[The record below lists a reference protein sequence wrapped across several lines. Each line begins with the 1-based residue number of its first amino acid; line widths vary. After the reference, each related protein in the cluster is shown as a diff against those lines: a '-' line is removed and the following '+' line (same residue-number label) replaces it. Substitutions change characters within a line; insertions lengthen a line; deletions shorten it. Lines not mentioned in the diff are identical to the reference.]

1 MKKVIYI
8 FLTIIF
14 TAIVVNISSFSTNRD
29 ALKVY
34 GNHQE
39 KIDKGTKSHLQID
52 NFNLLSIDESKSDIE
67 FTPFDLN
74 FFAVFLN
81 TYFYQKP
88 LQLFSFIEKIYFGK
102 TLPKYIL
109 FHSLQIDYI

>member
-1 MKKVIYI
+1 MKQVIYI

-14 TAIVVNISSFSTNRD
+14 ASIIVNISSISTNRD

-34 GNHQE
+34 GNHHE
-39 KIDKGTKSHLQID
+39 KIDKGTKALLQID

-67 FTPFDLN
+67 FTPFN
-74 FFAVFLN
+74 FNLFDVFLN
-81 TYFYQKP
+81 SYFYQKP
-88 LQLFSFIEKIYFGK
+88 LQLYSYIEKIYYGK

-109 FHSLQIDYI
+109 FHSLQVDYI